1 MLFCCG
7 GRDLELHGF
16 SDSSEKAYGACVLVR
31 VSCEHEVSGRL
42 WTNKCRLAP
51 VKELSTP
58 QLELLACLLLS
69 SLMVSVKLAVEKE
82 VSVKKIFCWTDLQTT
97 LWYFRQRHK
106 QWKIRVHNR
115 IETIRENVVVENW
128 GFVVTSVNPA
138 EICSRECSVGKL
150 KSCFLWWKGPEILL
164 DGKELWPSQEFLL
177 PTGRLAL
184 VSTLIFEKAHCIVSI
199 LCEHGKERG

>member
-31 VSCEHEVSGRL
+31 VSCEHEGSGRL

-150 KSCFLWWKGPEILL
+150 KSFFCG
-164 DGKELWPSQEFLL
+164 GKDQKFCWM
-177 PTGRLAL
+177 
-184 VSTLIFEKAHCIVSI
+184 
-199 LCEHGKERG
+199 GKRCGHHKSFYCQRGDWL